1 MSTIHS
7 AVVETKHLR
16 VAFVI
21 LPQEQENHNIE
32 KEKEIF
38 HYFLCSL
45 LSLFL
50 PFPPFKGL
58 LQNGD

>member
-50 PFPPFKGL
+50 PSL
-58 LQNGD
+58 